1 MKKEIGSKEI
11 GFRVKQARI
20 NANLTQESLAE
31 KASVSSSFI
40 SRLENGKILPSIDRL
55 YMLSDILN
63 VGLQDLLC
71 DFFQEPDND
80 SSSITNQIN
89 HYIELMTLPEKQ
101 YLLEYLK
108 LFHQYIGK

>member
-20 NANLTQESLAE
+20 NANLTQEALAE

-55 YMLSDILN
+55 
-63 VGLQDLLC
+63 
-71 DFFQEPDND
+71 
-80 SSSITNQIN
+80 
-89 HYIELMTLPEKQ
+89 
-101 YLLEYLK
+101 
-108 LFHQYIGK
+108 